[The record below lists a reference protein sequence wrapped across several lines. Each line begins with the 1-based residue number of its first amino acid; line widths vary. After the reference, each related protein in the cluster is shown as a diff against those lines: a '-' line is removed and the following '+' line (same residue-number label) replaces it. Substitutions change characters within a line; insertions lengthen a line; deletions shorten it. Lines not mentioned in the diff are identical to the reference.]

1 MSESVVKQAVRAACR
16 WYLRYFPL
24 RDGKARLYAA
34 WQESLLPPE
43 RFRAVRI
50 DPGFW
55 LRCDLWDPEQ
65 RKIYFFQQYH
75 ERYEARLI
83 QTALK
88 PGDTFWDIG
97 ANIGYFS
104 LLAATVVGPHGRVV
118 AFEPGHQAFQELQ
131 ENIAINNFHQ
141 ITAVP
146 LAASD
151 QEGTARLYLSKDQAD
166 TGANLFQGG
175 ARGAWE
181 EVRTIPLDTFLKKNP
196 YPPPQFLKIDVE
208 GAELAVLQGAKTI
221 LTAHPP
227 LLLVEME
234 DKTLGPAGVSKQDI
248 ADFLQPLGYQGAYL
262 HKGRWHRLDEVM
274 IAKGRNIF
282 WFREDIPRHR
292 QLLPTLRLA
301 PPGRGDKPS
310 PREKSASAN

>member
-1 MSESVVKQAVRAACR
+1 MSESSIKQAARAACR

-24 RDGKARLYAA
+24 RDGKARLYQA

-75 ERYEARLI
+75 ERYEARLL
-83 QTALK
+83 QTVLQ
-88 PGDTFWDIG
+88 PGDSFWDVG
-97 ANIGYFS
+97 ANIGYFA
-104 LLAATVVGPHGRVV
+104 LLAATVVGPAGCVV
-118 AFEPGHQAFQELQ
+118 ALEPGQHAFIRLL
-131 ENIAINNFHQ
+131 ENIDLNDFDNIKVAQ
-141 ITAVP
+141 
-146 LAASD
+146 LAAAD
-151 QEGTARLYLSKDQAD
+151 KVGYARLYSDQGQAD

-175 ARGAWE
+175 ERGDWE

-208 GAELAVLQGAKTI
+208 GAELAVLRGARTI
-221 LTAHPP
+221 LTAHTP

-248 ADFLQPLGYQGAYL
+248 ADFLLPLGYQGAYL
-262 HKGRWHRLDEVM
+262 HKGRWHRFDTVTQ
-274 IAKGRNIF
+274 AKGRNIF
-282 WFREDIPRHR
+282 WFRADIPRHR
-292 QLLPTLRLA
+292 QVLPTLGLA
-301 PPGRGDKPS
+301 RRG
-310 PREKSASAN
+310 